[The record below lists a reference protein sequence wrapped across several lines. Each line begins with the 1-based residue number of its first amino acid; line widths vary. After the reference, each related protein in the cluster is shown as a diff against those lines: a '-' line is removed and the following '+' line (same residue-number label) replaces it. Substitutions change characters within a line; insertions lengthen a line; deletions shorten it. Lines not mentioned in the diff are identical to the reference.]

1 MLGKQASDL
10 VWSRAK
16 FNPWLPLDIGPC
28 QIYTRY
34 RVAARA
40 FMLLSG
46 RKRTVC
52 LLPRLV
58 APAIVSTLLSEN
70 ARGCRFL
77 LIRHLP
83 ITLSTLTKQKAGA
96 TVHGS
101 SRQEGVGPF

>member
-10 VWSRAK
+10 VWSCAK
-16 FNPWLPLDIGPC
+16 FNPWLLLDIGPC

-34 RVAARA
+34 QVAARA

-58 APAIVSTLLSEN
+58 APAIVSTLLCGN
-70 ARGCRFL
+70 AKGCRFL
-77 LIRHLP
+77 LIHHLP

-101 SRQEGVGPF
+101 SRQEGVSPF